1 MATRVNIITGDV
13 LLAAGIK
20 HLLRNLFGIDATA
33 MTVPPESGAAE
44 QSCELTIT
52 DCNSFATNASYF
64 VPRRNRV
71 LLITDGETPADQ
83 GIATLNRRDT
93 EDAIIERL
101 ADVVRRS
108 CATADDSNQLSQ
120 REIEVLRF
128 VAQGLLNKE
137 IADRL
142 NISINTVLSHRKN
155 ITAKLGIKSASAL
168 SVYAIINGYI

>member
-1 MATRVNIITGDV
+1 MATRVNIITEDV

-20 HLLRNLFGIDATA
+20 HLLRNLFGIDASSYTTPA
-33 MTVPPESGAAE
+33 ENAAE
-44 QSCELTIT
+44 QSCNLIIT
-52 DCNSFATNASYF
+52 DCNSFATNTAFF
-64 VPRRNRV
+64 VPRRNRI
-71 LLITDGETPADQ
+71 LLITDGETPTDQ
-83 GIATLNRRDT
+83 GVATLNRHAS
-93 EDAIIERL
+93 EDALIERM
-101 ADVVRRS
+101 ANFVRQS
-108 CATADDSNQLSQ
+108 SSTADNSNQLSQ